1 MGRTMRARRLVVF
14 LTALLAACG
23 GSGSSG
29 FDVAP
34 GLEAT
39 LIGRAIAENRC
50 VEGDG
55 LLICPSGVPA
65 PGPDN
70 GMNAPGPSEVRVEAG
85 FAGEVECSTGGS
97 CTLPVS
103 VSTDGLP
110 EGAQIRVAVR
120 ASGADVWQVGAPIEV
135 QSSSGG
141 GGTVTPVDVELAGE
155 STPGSEAQVA
165 VLVFLPPLGPVPT
178 EVTELRETGASYAFV
193 LPPVALTP
201 GASS

>member
-1 MGRTMRARRLVVF
+1 MGVRRLVSLF
-14 LTALLAACG
+14 LTVLLAACG

-29 FDVAP
+29 FDVTP
-34 GLEAT
+34 GGLEAP
-39 LIGRAIAENRC
+39 LIERAIAENRC

-70 GMNAPGPSEVRVEAG
+70 GMNVPGPSEVRVEAG
-85 FAGEVECSTGGS
+85 FSGESGCDASGS
-97 CTLPVS
+97 CTLPIA

-110 EGAQIRVAVR
+110 PDSQVRVAVR
-120 ASGADVWQVGAPIEV
+120 SSGSAEWQVGEPLDV
-135 QSSSGG
+135 QPSDAGE
-141 GGTVTPVDVELAGE
+141 GTLTPVDVEVAG
-155 STPGSEAQVA
+155 TTDPGSEVQVA
-165 VLVFLPPLGPVPT
+165 VLVFVPPLGPVPSQ
-178 EVTELRETGASYAFV
+178 VKELRETGASYAFV